1 MAFRTTLTGEETLEM
16 GVRFYKECLNS
27 CLLMT
32 NVFPNRWARN
42 TYSILG
48 GKPLW
53 IDPFDSKVQHI
64 FIDDNIRQNDEDTIV
79 HPKVCDVPVFF
90 LFRIS
95 SLSFINYIL
104 LNVSVGVFGPRGLA
118 DSNSLNI
125 RAV

>member
-1 MAFRTTLTGEETLEM
+1 M

-27 CLLMT
+27 CLLMS

-42 TYSILG
+42 THSILG

-53 IDPFDSKVQHI
+53 IYPFDSKVQHI

-79 HPKVCDVPVFF
+79 HPKVCDVSVFF

-95 SLSFINYIL
+95 SSSFINIHYIL
-104 LNVSVGVFGPRGLA
+104 LNMSVGVFGHRGLA